1 MKKITNIL
9 LLVLLAAVIVLAAA
23 VIYLYQR
30 DGSPSSPVSGTPSA
44 SQSESITV
52 GTPAPSGG
60 EAEGGDSSGDTN
72 GPEVGTPAE
81 SGGEDAQAAVT
92 ELRCSA
98 ALGAVK
104 IVEGA
109 EFGLS
114 EGSEAECEAY
124 IEDNAYVVSASTTQD
139 IPIVVTVPEG
149 ITFEQVTLT
158 ASGGNLTVEGIDTEA
173 LSTSC
178 TQGAIYYSGR
188 LDGSA
193 DVEHLQ
199 GQTVLQLEGA
209 SSDYNFELEYS
220 LGHIQVGDLS
230 LGGPKGSRS
239 IDNGSEK
246 TIQVYCTMGDVSVLF
261 Q

>member
-1 MKKITNIL
+1 MKNLTNAL
-9 LLVLLAAVIVLAAA
+9 LLVLLAAVIVLGAA

-30 DGSPSSPVSGTPSA
+30 DGSPSSPASGAPLA
-44 SQSESITV
+44 SQSEPAAGS
-52 GTPAPSGG
+52 TPAPSGDDG
-60 EAEGGDSSGDTN
+60 QEDGG
-72 GPEVGTPAE
+72 PGTEENSAQP
-81 SGGEDAQAAVT
+81 GGTEEDAAVT

-98 ALGAVK
+98 QLGSLE
-104 IVEGA
+104 IVEGT

-114 EGSEAECEAY
+114 EGSNTECEAY
-124 IEDNAYVVSASTTQD
+124 IEDNAYVVSASTTND
-139 IPIVVTVPEG
+139 SPIVVTVPEG

-158 ASGGNLTVEGIDTEA
+158 ASGGNLTAEGIDTQS

-230 LGGPKGSRS
+230 FGGPKGSHS
-239 IDNGSEK
+239 IDNGSEN
-246 TIQVYCTMGDVSVLF
+246 TVRVYCTMGDVSVLF